1 MMKQLKPNPN
11 ISDREFYLRSFTW
24 GLPVNL
30 CGAVVAAGLL
40 LTGHKPEK
48 FGNCINFTVGRNWG
62 GGSMGVFMLS
72 SKNASRRLKEHEHG
86 HSIQN
91 CFYGPFMLLVN
102 LRSSTRYLYRRGVKA
117 IWPGKKLP
125 PYDSVWFEAE
135 ATQLGHQY
143 MESRDGTEQP

>member
-1 MMKQLKPNPN
+1 
-11 ISDREFYLRSFTW
+11 
-24 GLPVNL
+24 
-30 CGAVVAAGLL
+30 
-40 LTGHKPEK
+40 
-48 FGNCINFTVGRNWG
+48 
-62 GGSMGVFMLS
+62 MGVFMLS